1 MKKITYSISL
11 AILLTG
17 CNEVN
22 SAKLN
27 YQAQSCTADN
37 SVSCNDIRVRR
48 AIVATQMGYQQ
59 MIDEKNKFVSE
70 LGQTRYE
77 QLLGLMRQKIEHLEK
92 QRPNLYLR
100 WFQGDSRYYK
110 DVDFGDHIDAEIEKL
125 LNTQHV
131 ASSNST
137 PADLIQNGES
147 INVASE
153 QNQTDHFSEKYE
165 HSYTFTVI
173 NPVLEKDDALLLD
186 TEAGPIKF
194 DMHYTSVAQN
204 FMLEKLK
211 QGDCIQFSAKDTPV
225 MNDDHQLY
233 FETYIT
239 DPQIVQ
245 CTAA

>member
-77 QLLGLMRQKIEHLEK
+77 QLLSLMRQKIEHLEK

-147 INVASE
+147 IHVASE

-204 FMLEKLK
+204 FILEKLK